1 MSVVLV
7 VAPHPDDETL
17 GCGGALLRHKSL
29 GDSVH
34 WLIATAMD
42 PIRFGTERTERRSAE
57 IGKVASTYGFDS
69 TTCLEF
75 PVSRLDEVPC
85 GELVAAIGAVVGK
98 VQPEVIYLPFP
109 GDAHTD
115 HRAAHT
121 AAVAATKWFRYPF
134 VKRVLACEIMSET
147 DFGLAPDGLAFRPNY
162 YVDISPWLEQKL
174 AIMGLYE
181 GEMGEHPFPR
191 SEVAMRAQAILRGAQ
206 SGFAAAEAFML
217 LKEIVG

>member
-17 GCGGALLRHKSL
+17 GCGGTLLRHMAG

-34 WLIATAMD
+34 WLIASAMD
-42 PIRFGTERTERRSAE
+42 TARFSAERIERRSQE
-57 IGKVASTYGFDS
+57 IDQVASAYGFTS
-69 TTCLEF
+69 TTRLQF
-75 PVSRLDEVPC
+75 PASRLDEVPC
-85 GELVAAIGAVVGK
+85 SELVASIGAVVEK
-98 VQPEVIYLPFP
+98 LQPGVVYLPFP

-115 HRAAHT
+115 HRAVYS
-121 AAVAATKWFRYPF
+121 AAAAATKWFRYSF
-134 VKRVLACEIMSET
+134 VKRVLACEIGSET
-147 DFGLAPDGLAFRPNY
+147 DFGLAPDGLAFRPNS
-162 YVDISPWLEQKL
+162 YVDISAWLDKKI
-174 AIMGLYE
+174 AIMRLYE

-191 SEVAMRAQAILRGAQ
+191 SEVAMRALANLRGAQ

>member
-1 MSVVLV
+1 VSAVLV

-17 GCGGALLRHKSL
+17 GCGGVLLRHKSL

-34 WLIATAMD
+34 WLIVTAMD
-42 PIRFGTERTERRSAE
+42 PIRFGAERTERRSAE
-57 IGKVASTYGFDS
+57 IENVASAYGFDS
-69 TTCLEF
+69 TTRLEF
-75 PVSRLDEVPC
+75 SASRLDEVPC
-85 GELVAAIGAVVGK
+85 SDLVAAIGAVVSK
-98 VQPEVIYLPFP
+98 FQPNTIYLPFP

-115 HRAAHT
+115 HRAVHF
-121 AAVAATKWFRYPF
+121 AAAAATKWFRYPF
-134 VKRVLACEIMSET
+134 VKRVLACEIASET

-162 YVDISPWLEQKL
+162 YVDISPWLEKKL
-174 AIMGLYE
+174 AIMRLYA

-191 SEVAMRAQAILRGAQ
+191 SEAAIRALATLRGAQ